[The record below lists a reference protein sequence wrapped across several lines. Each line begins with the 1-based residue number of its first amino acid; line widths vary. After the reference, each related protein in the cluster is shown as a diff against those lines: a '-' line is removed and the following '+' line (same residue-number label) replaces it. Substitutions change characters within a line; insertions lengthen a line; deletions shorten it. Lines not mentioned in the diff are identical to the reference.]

1 MSLNKIV
8 LEALAKNPI
17 GLKESLSEIL
27 SEKIAIAL
35 ERKMEESTQ
44 LDEISGST
52 LGSYMVKAKKDMKK
66 NRDAASDVMTNFMR
80 RGGTSTKKD
89 IDDAQSEYMKYD
101 KKANNRNRGLSNAES
116 KLKGSS
122 FAKIHATEEVEDI
135 QELSNKTLGNYIH
148 KATISREKIQK
159 ARDDNREQRK
169 KVAFHDRGLKDAIGY
184 DDESHKIHLARQAV
198 DDATRDHL
206 DKKDKQLS
214 NKAWNRDRG
223 VYTAI
228 NKLGK

>member
-52 LGSYMVKAKKDMKK
+52 LGSYMVKANKDMKK

-80 RGGTSTKKD
+80 RGGTPTKKD

-122 FAKIHATEEVEDI
+122 FVKIHATED
-135 QELSNKTLGNYIH
+135 L
-148 KATISREKIQK
+148 
-159 ARDDNREQRK
+159 
-169 KVAFHDRGLKDAIGY
+169 
-184 DDESHKIHLARQAV
+184 DESIKFTKTDGKDHDIHHNGKWVGTIDADRMLGGGFSVKIGGSSLKHEVASETTLSKAKEAAKYHLSQ
-198 DDATRDHL
+198 T
-206 DKKDKQLS
+206 K
-214 NKAWNRDRG
+214 G
-223 VYTAI
+223 
-228 NKLGK
+228 